1 MTRLEEYLN
10 TRLANI
16 GLSAAENKRTLYYS
30 GQPKEVPV
38 IGLNERKQAITL
50 PYCDPNGEV
59 ATYEYEGR
67 QIPFE
72 RLRYMEPQEYE
83 DKDGKKKTMRYSQ
96 PPKTGVYTYMTPG
109 IVRRYRLAEKIK
121 TLFIVEGEIKALS
134 GDVLGLPMIGIG
146 GIQNIKDKENNTIDD
161 YIRMIIDRC
170 KPDNVRRR
178 PARCEIF
185 RG

>member
-30 GQPKEVPV
+30 GQPKEIPV

-67 QIPFE
+67 QIPLKGSGTWN
-72 RLRYMEPQEYE
+72 RRS
-83 DKDGKKKTMRYSQ
+83 TRI
-96 PPKTGVYTYMTPG
+96 KTGRKRQCGTASRRKPVYIPT
-109 IVRRYRLAEKIK
+109 
-121 TLFIVEGEIKALS
+121 
-134 GDVLGLPMIGIG
+134 
-146 GIQNIKDKENNTIDD
+146 
-161 YIRMIIDRC
+161 
-170 KPDNVRRR
+170 
-178 PARCEIF
+178 
-185 RG
+185 

>member
-16 GLSAAENKRTLYYS
+16 GLSATENKRTLYYS

-96 PPKTGVYTYMTPG
+96 PPKTGVYTSVSYTH
-109 IVRRYRLAEKIK
+109 L
-121 TLFIVEGEIKALS
+121 TL
-134 GDVLGLPMIGIG
+134 P
-146 GIQNIKDKENNTIDD
+146 TI
-161 YIRMIIDRC
+161 
-170 KPDNVRRR
+170 
-178 PARCEIF
+178 A
-185 RG
+185 